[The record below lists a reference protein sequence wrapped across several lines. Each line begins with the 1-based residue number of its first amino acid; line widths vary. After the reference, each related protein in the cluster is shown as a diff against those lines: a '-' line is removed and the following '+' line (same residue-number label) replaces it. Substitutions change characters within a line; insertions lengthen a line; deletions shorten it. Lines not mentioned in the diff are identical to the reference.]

1 MYYSVNF
8 GSLMVFLGWVES
20 LIQAQLK
27 SHLFPTG
34 ILAKSISMTHSGMS
48 YQLDISKFFFKIY
61 CTVSDFCLFI
71 PSSHADNHSY
81 DNNFNIFISFKYTI
95 YALRLFTAFIFHR
108 FSVDYVKV
116 IELRVNANDVTCNL
130 SSGHRCNDI

>member
-1 MYYSVNF
+1 
-8 GSLMVFLGWVES
+8 
-20 LIQAQLK
+20 
-27 SHLFPTG
+27 
-34 ILAKSISMTHSGMS
+34 MTHSGMS

-95 YALRLFTAFIFHR
+95 YALRLFIAFIFHR
-108 FSVDYVKV
+108 FSVDYVKL
-116 IELRVNANDVTCNL
+116 IELPVNANDVTCNL